1 MQPPP
6 SSQLPSTRTLC
17 AESCSAALGSCVV
30 DMSMVLWRRVTP
42 ESPRKP
48 WTPSLWVAPPPWF
61 GSLANHDMPSMVAA
75 GWAGRN
81 SESWTTVLVPR
92 SESSRP
98 LLPLGV
104 PPRKMQLRKV
114 MFAPVTLTYPWK
126 SFPVMTV
133 PLLANVWSPL
143 TTIRAVPGTTPVLPG
158 PGLPVRGPTGPVDGR
173 PDGRLPDG
181 LGDRL
186 ADALGAAD
194 QPFRPDGESVTD
206 GGLAQDAAG

>member
-1 MQPPP
+1 
-6 SSQLPSTRTLC
+6 
-17 AESCSAALGSCVV
+17 
-30 DMSMVLWRRVTP
+30 
-42 ESPRKP
+42 
-48 WTPSLWVAPPPWF
+48 
-61 GSLANHDMPSMVAA
+61 MPSMVEA
-75 GWAGRN
+75 GCAGTN
-81 SESWTTVLVPR
+81 SESSTTVVVPR
-92 SESSRP
+92 SVSSSA
-98 LLPLGV
+98 LLPLGM
-104 PPRKMQLRKV
+104 PPRKMQFRKV

-181 LGDRL
+181 LGDGL

-194 QPFRPDGESVTD
+194 PPFRPDGESVTD
-206 GGLAQDAAG
+206 GGLAQDAAGLVAAPQPPTGRSRTAPARAIAHGLTDLGIIVPLAHGGAVVGHPPTILEPQQAP